1 MGTIKLSS
9 TDQAKTKLPSPCVS
23 VCQINPSDGVC
34 LGCYRTRGEI
44 ASWPSMDE
52 ADQQKLLDILSERRA
67 VVTGVKRRRP
77 RRRVERLVL

>member
-1 MGTIKLSS
+1 MGTIKLPS